1 MGALIARIDRG
12 AGGVTD
18 SAIDAMGDRL
28 TVGGAW
34 TIPTVRGDVAG
45 LLNTAGSAITDAY
58 RYDPFGVSL
67 NTQGTSVNPY
77 RFQGRLLESTSGQ
90 YDFGARQYD
99 PAIGAFTSLDTVMGQ
114 AQNPLSL
121 NRYLYA
127 HANPGVLIDLDGH
140 RATEYDG
147 IGKRYEN
154 AVADARAAVTA
165 ARTALTAA
173 ASAYGWATAAAN
185 YARGRLS
192 QLCPLSQCRDV
203 QDRAEW
209 RQSHL
214 DAYAAAV
221 TVRDAARARYDA
233 AQSAYRSAEA
243 HLRAAVAQVS
253 RSAKSKPSVSDSK
266 KRAAPSRS
274 SPTIQ
279 ADDGGIIGGIGGV
292 IGGAATA
299 AWDFGTSALVGAA
312 DLALCAVP
320 IKGLGCSPATLAS
333 SLATDW
339 DGTTTAIAHSTAQAI
354 GTARGDLVSGDPYR
368 VSHGVTGVFLTVG
381 TLGLGGALKIG
392 SVGRASSVL
401 TPDAILA
408 NPSTLAGMGPAQVEA
423 AIGGSAGWRIEALAR
438 GQHAGQGWVLRQYAE
453 AGNPTGSLIRWHPGG
468 GRHGPDPYWRVSSS
482 AGGKSDIVPGGFE

>member
-1 MGALIARIDRG
+1 M
-12 AGGVTD
+12 
-18 SAIDAMGDRL
+18 
-28 TVGGAW
+28 
-34 TIPTVRGDVAG
+34 
-45 LLNTAGSAITDAY
+45 
-58 RYDPFGVSL
+58 
-67 NTQGTSVNPY
+67 
-77 RFQGRLLESTSGQ
+77 ESTSGQ

-99 PAIGAFTSLDTVMGQ
+99 PPIGAFTSLDKVMGQ

-127 HANPGVLIDLDGH
+127 HANPLVMIDLDGH

-147 IGKRYEN
+147 GSGRYQN
-154 AVADARAAVTA
+154 AVAEARAAVTA
-165 ARTALTAA
+165 ARTVLNAA
-173 ASAYGWATAAAN
+173 SSAYGWATAAAN

-192 QLCPLSQCRDV
+192 DPCPLSQCPGRE
-203 QDRAEW
+203 DRADW
-209 RQSHL
+209 RQSRL
-214 DAYAAAV
+214 DAYAAAA
-221 TVRDAARARYDA
+221 TIRDAARARYDA
-233 AQSAYRSAEA
+233 AASAYASAEA
-243 HLRAAVAQVS
+243 HLRAAVAQAS
-253 RSAKSKPSVSDSK
+253 RRSKPTATA
-266 KRAAPSRS
+266 RAAPSRS
-274 SPTIQ
+274 SPTTR
-279 ADDGGIIGGIGGV
+279 ADDGGILGGIGGV

-312 DLALCAVP
+312 DLALCAVV
-320 IKGLGCSPATLAS
+320 IKGLGCSPRTLAL

-339 DGTTTAIAHSTAQAI
+339 DGTTTAIAHSAAQAI
-354 GTARGDLVSGDPYR
+354 GTARDDLLSGDPYR
-368 VSHGVTGVFLTVG
+368 VSHGVTGIFLTVG
-381 TLGLGGALKIG
+381 TLGVGGALKMG

-482 AGGKSDIVPGGFE
+482 AGGKSDIVP